1 MESSRHLVKMFNF
14 FSKLMKI
21 LGISSINVC
30 VENNSYKCSRKFN
43 IISNII
49 LITLAAIMFLNREK
63 LFGSEEKK
71 ETFILSLVD
80 VIYFLTPHMNTIFI
94 LTTFKIKQKQIVRI
108 FKNFCKFVN
117 DFENHSVVKIAQFLK
132 KAIVIFVVDM
142 VLYNFV
148 FILPRFGY
156 SWIQNGTF
164 DIWLVVIYLTF
175 NYNYILKSFVEI
187 FHSVMVHLI
196 IHFFEEAHQRF
207 AQASKTGMIE
217 DVRNILR
224 MHQELCDVVRQ
235 LNEIFSLQ
243 LLFLIGTY
251 FKIIF
256 INVFFFYADFGTNI
270 QLTSFYYTSV
280 NCIKLIFCV
289 YSCNKCA
296 QQVTKSNSCSRRL
309 N

>member
-1 MESSRHLVKMFNF
+1 
-14 FSKLMKI
+14 
-21 LGISSINVC
+21 
-30 VENNSYKCSRKFN
+30 
-43 IISNII
+43 
-49 LITLAAIMFLNREK
+49 
-63 LFGSEEKK
+63 
-71 ETFILSLVD
+71 
-80 VIYFLTPHMNTIFI
+80 
-94 LTTFKIKQKQIVRI
+94 
-108 FKNFCKFVN
+108 
-117 DFENHSVVKIAQFLK
+117 
-132 KAIVIFVVDM
+132 
-142 VLYNFV
+142 
-148 FILPRFGY
+148 
-156 SWIQNGTF
+156 
-164 DIWLVVIYLTF
+164 
-175 NYNYILKSFVEI
+175 
-187 FHSVMVHLI
+187 MVHLI

-296 QQVTKSNSCSRRL
+296 QQANIVKEVAFNIVSNTKNRQLWKEVHAFMLQLHHEKVQVEAGGFFPVDFTIIFSIFAASSTYIIIIVQCMESRI
-309 N
+309 